1 VRRLWLAA
9 AAGLLSAVS
18 PGLGPDAPAPAPA
31 HFTLVPVGAGAYA
44 AVAKPGDRLSV
55 GNAGFIVG
63 SDGVVVVDAFATRGA
78 AEELLAE
85 IRRITHAPVRWV
97 VNTHYHL
104 DHAGGDAVF
113 AKQGAAILAH
123 ENVRS
128 WVRTEN
134 LKFREKA
141 PPEEKA
147 AIASL
152 PLPDIT
158 YRDGLSIWPGE
169 RRVEVLVRP
178 GHTGGDSVVYD
189 AASNAIFAG
198 DLFWKSTLPNLVDA
212 STREW
217 IRTLDEL
224 IAAHAAAR
232 FVPGHGEVGA
242 ALDVRFFRDYLN
254 GLRLAVEHGIAQGK
268 SGSGLVEMVLPDLRK
283 RYGSWTWFDA
293 FAQKNI
299 EQTEQELKGTK
310 RFPPTPTP

>member
-1 VRRLWLAA
+1 MRLRLAA
-9 AAGLLSAVS
+9 ATGLLAGASL
-18 PGLGPDAPAPAPA
+18 GLGPDAPAPS

-44 AVAKPGDRLSV
+44 AIAKAGDRLAV

-63 SDGVVVVDAFATRGA
+63 SDGVVVVDAFATREA
-78 AEELLAE
+78 AEELLGE
-85 IRRITHAPVRWV
+85 IHRITHAPVRWV

-104 DHAGGDAVF
+104 DHTGGDAVF
-113 AKQGAAILAH
+113 AKQGAVILAH

-152 PLPDIT
+152 AQPDIT

-169 RRVEVLVRP
+169 RRVDVVVKP
-178 GHTGGDSVVYD
+178 GHTGGDSVVFD
-189 AASNAIFAG
+189 AASNTLFAG

-212 STREW
+212 NTREW
-217 IRTLDEL
+217 IRTLDDL
-224 IAAHAAAR
+224 IRAHPAAH

-242 ALDVRFFRDYLN
+242 ALDVRFFRDYVN
-254 GLRLAVEHGIAQGK
+254 GLRLAVEHGIEKGK
-268 SGSGLVEMVLPDLRK
+268 AGPALVEMVLPDLKK

-293 FAQKNI
+293 FVQKNI

-310 RFPPTPTP
+310 RFPPASP

>member
-1 VRRLWLAA
+1 MKRPWLAA
-9 AAGLLSAVS
+9 AAGLLTAVS
-18 PGLGPDAPAPAPA
+18 LGLEPDAPAPA
-31 HFTLVPVGAGAYA
+31 HFMLVPVGAGAYA
-44 AVAKPGDRLSV
+44 AIAKAGDRLAV

-63 SDGVVVVDAFATRGA
+63 SEGVVVIDAFATPGA
-78 AEELLAE
+78 AEELLGE
-85 IRRITHAPVRWV
+85 IRRVTRAPVRWV

-104 DHAGGDAVF
+104 DHTGGDAVF
-113 AKQGAAILAH
+113 AKQGAVILAQ

-152 PLPDIT
+152 ALPDIT

-169 RRVEVLVRP
+169 RQVYVGVRP
-178 GHTGGDSVVYD
+178 GHTGGDSMIFDV
-189 AASNAIFAG
+189 ASNTVFTG
-198 DLFWKSTLPNLVDA
+198 DLFWKGTLPNLVDA
-212 STREW
+212 NTREW
-217 IRTLDEL
+217 IQTLDEL
-224 IAAHAAAR
+224 IRVHPAAR

-268 SGSGLVEMVLPDLRK
+268 TGPALVEMVLPDLRK
-283 RYGSWTWFDA
+283 RYTSWTWFDA

-299 EQTEQELKGTK
+299 EQTEQELRGTK
-310 RFPPTPTP
+310 RFPPTTP